1 MSSIQLVDKNKN
13 PICYASFFEGNLR
26 LENYW
31 SASGDN
37 LSLEII
43 YTVPS
48 ESFGALNS
56 YLCYP
61 VYIPIQTILKNINHD
76 GKGEV
81 LWKACGENLIPKVER
96 FTWLS

>member
-1 MSSIQLVDKNKN
+1 LNAIQLVDENNN
-13 PICYASFFEGNLR
+13 PICHASLFEGNLR

-31 SASGDN
+31 SGSGEN

-56 YLCYP
+56 YLGYP
-61 VYIPIQTILKNINHD
+61 VEIPILTILKNINHD
-76 GKGEV
+76 RKGEIS
-81 LWKACGENLIPKVER
+81 WNACQENLIPKVER

>member
-1 MSSIQLVDKNKN
+1 MSQTELVDENKN
-13 PICYASFFEGNLR
+13 PVCYASMYEGDLR

-31 SASGDN
+31 SGAADK

-43 YTVPS
+43 YTIPAA
-48 ESFGALNS
+48 SFGAMNA
-56 YLCYP
+56 YLGYP
-61 VYIPIQTILKNINHD
+61 VDIPIPTLLKNINHD

-81 LWKACGENLIPKVER
+81 IWNACAKNLIPKVER